1 VIRTNGGGPPRRVA
15 SRGAPAAALL
25 GAALVALGV
34 ATAAC
39 DDPGP
44 PAPTPDRID
53 PAATHTVR
61 EWPPPTATATT
72 TETATATTTET
83 ATATAT
89 AEPTATAT
97 EPAPSATASAAP
109 VVKGFAFP
117 SPKSGILSLA
127 DADKILKTGAHPKVR
142 VLDAGKEPLTKLA
155 YKPTKGATQA
165 LRVDLDQK
173 VTAVVQGQTAP
184 VMSPAQALD
193 VDLETGDVDDA
204 TGALVTVTLRKMSLK
219 PLDGI
224 DAATLEE
231 LQKQLSGLN
240 GYALRERVSPFG
252 DTSDAKIQ
260 LPPTAPKGSEMFVT
274 TMNDV
279 FRAMLPNLPEE
290 PVGVGAKWQSLTRED
305 HGGANV
311 MQLAEYTL
319 KERSGDKLTL
329 GYSARQVAAGD
340 QIKLPI
346 AAPEGTTTQLTKFV
360 STTSGS
366 LVVDTR
372 EIAPIKGRSTQET
385 KVGIDVLR
393 KADRTKLG
401 TETTMKVTV
410 AFARRGGAPAAGA
423 SASPS
428 AAPSAAPST
437 APAPTAT
444 ATDAPAKP

>member
-1 VIRTNGGGPPRRVA
+1 LIRRTSTA
-15 SRGAPAAALL
+15 APGTLL
-25 GAALVALGV
+25 GAALVAL
-34 ATAAC
+34 AAC
-39 DDPGP
+39 GNPGS
-44 PAPTPDRID
+44 ASPTPD

-61 EWPPPTATATT
+61 EWPPPTASATT

-83 ATATAT
+83 ATATA
-89 AEPTATAT
+89 EPTATAT
-97 EPAPSATASAAP
+97 TTEPAPSASASAAP

-142 VLDAGKEPLTKLA
+142 VLDAGKEPLAKLA
-155 YKPTKGATQA
+155 YAPTKGATQA

-173 VTAVVQGQTAP
+173 VTTVVQGQTAP
-184 VMSPAQALD
+184 IMSPGQALD

-252 DTSDAKIQ
+252 DTSEAKIQ

-319 KERSGDKLTL
+319 KEKSGDKLTL
-329 GYSARQVAAGD
+329 GYSARQLAAGN

-393 KADRTKLG
+393 KADSTKLG
-401 TETTMKVTV
+401 TETSMKVTV
-410 AFARRGGAPAAGA
+410 SFARRGGAPAADA
-423 SASPS
+423 SSAPS
-428 AAPSAAPST
+428 SAPSTTPSAAPST
-437 APAPTAT
+437 APSPPAT
-444 ATDAPAKP
+444 AKEAPAPK